1 MYSYRKHTIT
11 ITSYGVVVHNCN
23 GFVGQFAT
31 SNEAEDFIDMILEE
45 V

>member
-11 ITSYGVVVHNCN
+11 ITKYGVVVHNHD

-31 SNEAEDFIDMILEE
+31 SNEAEEYIDTLLDY
-45 V
+45 

>member
-11 ITSYGVVVHNCN
+11 ITRYGVVIHNSN
-23 GFVGQFAT
+23 GFVGQFST
-31 SNEAEDFIDMILEE
+31 SREAEEFIDMMMEE

>member
-11 ITSYGVVVHNCN
+11 ITRYGVMVHNTN

>member
-11 ITSYGVVVHNCN
+11 ITRYGVVAHNTN

>member
-11 ITSYGVVVHNCN
+11 IAKYGVVVHNSY

-31 SNEAEDFIDMILEE
+31 PEEAQEYIDSMLDY
-45 V
+45 

>member
-11 ITSYGVVVHNCN
+11 ITKYSVVVHNSY

-31 SNEAEDFIDMILEE
+31 PEDAQEYIDLMLNY
-45 V
+45 

>member
-11 ITSYGVVVHNCN
+11 ITRYGVVVHNYN

>member
-11 ITSYGVVVHNCN
+11 ITRYGVVVHNTY
-23 GFVGQFAT
+23 GFVGQFST
-31 SNEAEDFIDMILEE
+31 SSEAEEFIDFMLEE